1 MIDRA
6 SFETPRRSSES
17 GTFNEV
23 YVVADSIFSVL
34 SQMIE
39 NPGIFPGFVVSR
51 TPHVRYRGHHHEN
64 KKITRRSTL
73 LHK

>member
-6 SFETPRRSSES
+6 SVEAPRSSSES

-23 YVVADSIFSVL
+23 YVVADSILSVL

-39 NPGIFPGFVVSR
+39 SPRIFPGFAVSR
-51 TPHVRYRGHHHEN
+51 TPHVRYRGHQLEN

>member
-17 GTFNEV
+17 GTFDEV

-34 SQMIE
+34 SLMIE
-39 NPGIFPGFVVSR
+39 NPGIFPEFVVSR
-51 TPHVRYRGHHHEN
+51 APNVRYRGHHLEN

>member
-6 SFETPRRSSES
+6 SFEAPRSSSES

-39 NPGIFPGFVVSR
+39 NLGNFPGFVVSM
-51 TPHVRYRGHHHEN
+51 TPHVRYRGHHLEN
-64 KKITRRSTL
+64 KKKTRR
-73 LHK
+73 

>member
-6 SFETPRRSSES
+6 SFEAPRSSSES

-23 YVVADSIFSVL
+23 DVVVDSILYVL

-39 NPGIFPGFVVSR
+39 NPEIFPGFVVSR
-51 TPHVRYRGHHHEN
+51 TPHVRCRGHHLEN
-64 KKITRRSTL
+64 KKITRR
-73 LHK
+73 

>member
-39 NPGIFPGFVVSR
+39 NLGNFPGFVVSR
-51 TPHVRYRGHHHEN
+51 TPHVRYRGHHLEN
-64 KKITRRSTL
+64 KKI
-73 LHK
+73 